1 MRHRPFHNSFAF
13 DIPTTDGEAWER
25 HAARCL
31 IYFDEYRGR
40 YINVGRWIL
49 IAQVMVCLGL
59 GGCFERIVESKDVF
73 GSIKQG
79 GETYSG
85 VEHD

>member
-1 MRHRPFHNSFAF
+1 
-13 DIPTTDGEAWER
+13 
-25 HAARCL
+25 
-31 IYFDEYRGR
+31 
-40 YINVGRWIL
+40 
-49 IAQVMVCLGL
+49 MVCLGL